1 MTGHKSRLDRANGEA
16 ATAFDSDTIVANWDR
31 WGLDCNGRALLEL
44 ARTRAAFTADDMPQT
59 GAPEPDNPGRM
70 GALFRTAHRKGL
82 IEPVG
87 YQPSAREGRN
97 GSVVRVWRGTEA
109 ARAGAVEP
117 EWPTLPGV
125 V

>member
-1 MTGHKSRLDRANGEA
+1 MTVHKSRLDRANGEA
-16 ATAFDSDTIVANWDR
+16 ADFDSSSIVANWDA
-31 WGLDCNGRALLEL
+31 WGRDCNGRALLHL
-44 ARTRAAFTADDMPQT
+44 ARTRLAFTADDMPET
-59 GAPEPDNPGRM
+59 GAPEPDARGRM
-70 GALFRTAHRKGL
+70 GALFRLAHQQGL

-97 GSVVRVWRGTEA
+97 GSIVRVWRGTEA
-109 ARAGAVEP
+109 ARAGAVKP